1 MCLLR
6 EEYVLDVSGILL
18 GTVTNF
24 VLMDSNSISS
34 GKRDGMSKEGSGR
47 VAVYKATGLIKCYT
61 LEGNYNTGKTVNVL
75 PPHGKDLTARKSNL
89 PVPKYTPA
97 IFEEVKIGFS
107 ISSHNLQFDIFLILC
122 PASKVGRAL
131 GPSILDLTSSNPM
144 SRIQNSEF
152 RSVHGLRRALLIE
165 IERGPKS
172 SSVFSS
178 AANKVNYLFVLYV
191 FAVFVSFRAK
201 LRPSA

>member
-97 IFEEVKIGFS
+97 IFEEVKIGVFQFHHTTS
-107 ISSHNLQFDIFLILC
+107 NLFFVFFFFLR
-122 PASKVGRAL
+122 PVSKVGRAL

-178 AANKVNYLFVLYV
+178 AANKVNYLFVP
-191 FAVFVSFRAK
+191 F
-201 LRPSA
+201 